1 MNTQKTHRR
10 LASLLIAVAAFT
22 VACSDSATAPAR
34 TLIGNAPALAINKV
48 TVTQFPPGFTT
59 FGLFAGDVLLC
70 KDANAAGSFGF
81 NVAVNGGNPTHV
93 VIQVTTPGTPVCTLV
108 FHSLKNNQPDPDVVV
123 ITEDANQTNWALTS
137 INTTQYVGPGTY
149 AAPRLDDAED
159 LGNRKVT
166 VYINNDMARK
176 TTFTNTFTE
185 PPVTG
190 CVYTK
195 GWYRNKNG
203 SPTVIAVDN
212 RTKAE
217 AQAIFAAT
225 PGKPNGVSWGSDN
238 LLLNLYQQLLA
249 ALENLGG
256 NANAHNG
263 PQAVDDAI
271 DAALAGTG
279 GTGLDI
285 TTTLTHDEMAA
296 LVTTLS
302 SFNEGQFSG
311 FPHCPD
317 TPLD

>member
-1 MNTQKTHRR
+1 MT
-10 LASLLIAVAAFT
+10 
-22 VACSDSATAPAR
+22 PR
-34 TLIGNAPALAINKV
+34 T
-48 TVTQFPPGFTT
+48 
-59 FGLFAGDVLLC
+59 
-70 KDANAAGSFGF
+70 S
-81 NVAVNGGNPTHV
+81 PT
-93 VIQVTTPGTPVCTLV
+93 G
-108 FHSLKNNQPDPDVVV
+108 
-123 ITEDANQTNWALTS
+123 
-137 INTTQYVGPGTY
+137 
-149 AAPRLDDAED
+149 R
-159 LGNRKVT
+159 VT

-217 AQAIFAAT
+217 AQAIFDAT

-249 ALENLGG
+249 ALNNLGG
-256 NANAHNG
+256 NANSHNG

-279 GTGLDI
+279 GTAS
-285 TTTLTHDEMAA
+285 T
-296 LVTTLS
+296 S
-302 SFNEGQFSG
+302 RRR
-311 FPHCPD
+311 
-317 TPLD
+317 